1 MFLKATYIRGKRNM
15 DREHLDLSISSIEM
29 IHSIINDIENGED
42 VGYNASIIPDLEY
55 AVECIKDTILAETR
69 IDELLKP
76 IKSENED
83 FKKAF
88 ELFNEYSHLGNENKK
103 ANFITKIPA
112 QKERVRQ
119 LVLTL
124 ITSALLNRRKES
136 PFQEC
141 EPSAPDPKQDEP
153 NENGGVCAEKKL
165 EPDLEPKIKP
175 ALYLRRKK
183 KK

>member
-1 MFLKATYIRGKRNM
+1 M
-15 DREHLDLSISSIEM
+15 DKEHLDLSISSIEM

-88 ELFNEYSHLGNENKK
+88 ELFNEYSHLENENKK
-103 ANFITKIPA
+103 ANFITNKA
-112 QKERVRQ
+112 STQRERVRQ
-119 LVLTL
+119 LLFTL
-124 ITSALLNRRKES
+124 IISALLNRRKNS

-141 EPSAPDPKQDEP
+141 EPNEPDPKQDEP
-153 NENGGVCAEKKL
+153 NENGGVCAEKQEL
-165 EPDLEPKIKP
+165 DLKPKIKP
-175 ALYLRRKK
+175 ALYLRKK